1 MLNEDEIKKI
11 IELRLKKYSYKKIH
25 QITGFSIGTI
35 AKYCKQYEKQNM
47 KARESFKIEIT
58 KDSDPILTAYNIEE
72 VFSKYIEIGN
82 LSIREKT
89 KLKKILENL
98 RLIIRTEVDERISKI
113 KAETIEK
120 TENFWKRHI
129 IDNYV
134 RKEIVE
140 DLNNEIREK
149 DEKIIIDLDII
160 NEIKRS
166 LKEKENEKL
175 NIKKTK
181 DREIQELKDN
191 FDKIYNEN
199 IHIKNQILIMQEY
212 IDKKLYDDIK
222 SNYDI
227 LNLEIQKFNYVK
239 DEFFRYIGN
248 KNIIF

>member
-98 RLIIRTEVDERISKI
+98 RLIIRTEVDERITKEI
-113 KAETIEK
+113 ADAIEK
-120 TENFWKRHI
+120 TNRYWTREI
-129 IDNYV
+129 EQNYV
-134 RKEIVE
+134 SRDIVE
-140 DLNNEIREK
+140 NLNSQINEK
-149 DEKIIIDLDII
+149 DEKIIIDRDII

-181 DREIQELKDN
+181 DREIQELKYK

-199 IHIKNQILIMQEY
+199 IHIKNQISIMQEY
-212 IDKKLYDDIK
+212 IDNKLYYDIK

-227 LNLEIQKFNYVK
+227 LNLEIKKFNYVK
-239 DEFFRYIGN
+239 DGFFRYIGN